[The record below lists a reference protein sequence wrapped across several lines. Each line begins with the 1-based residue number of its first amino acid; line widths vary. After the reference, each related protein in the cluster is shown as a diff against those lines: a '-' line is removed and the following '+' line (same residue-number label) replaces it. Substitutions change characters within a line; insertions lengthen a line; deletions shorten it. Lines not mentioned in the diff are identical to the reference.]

1 MTSSPNEPGDEDA
14 ADREALLIHRA
25 IERLAT
31 EDDWRELDVA
41 AAADPDLWR
50 RLGEQLR
57 DECLLASE
65 GRASVAVADRV
76 ELPVARTTPIR
87 PLRALRSAFTGWL
100 VAAAALALWIG
111 TRVERDTTAPVRPVV
126 LPAAVPL
133 AGFAAGDPSLLR
145 VSSDGNTSA
154 SEMPRVLVNATRS
167 GDGYELLYLRRSFE
181 RVRVPMLY
189 DTAHD
194 ENGNAAAVPVSLT
207 DRSAWEEF

>member
-1 MTSSPNEPGDEDA
+1 MTSSPNEPGDEVE

-31 EDDWRELDVA
+31 DDDWRELDVA
-41 AAADPDLWR
+41 AATDSDLWR

-65 GRASVAVADRV
+65 GRASVAVADTV
-76 ELPVARTTPIR
+76 ELPVVATARIR
-87 PLRALRSAFTGWL
+87 PMRALRSAFTGWV
-100 VAAAALALWIG
+100 VAAAVIALWVG
-111 TRVERDTTAPVRPVV
+111 TILDRGGNAPDRPGRVPPTIPR
-126 LPAAVPL
+126 
-133 AGFAAGDPSLLR
+133 AGSFEDEPSLLR
-145 VSSDGNTSA
+145 VSNDGNTSA